1 MDFADRRPHESEWLS
16 TSSSNYSL
24 TMILPASCSCNHYS
38 LARFPTVT
46 EICHAMC
53 IRSPPLLSHR
63 SACTA
68 PTARE
73 WLSANKSTTKQ
84 TNLTS
89 SQPNLNSHHTA
100 QQPRSRLAS
109 LRSNFHPARSDAPT
123 PDLTPLM
130 RTS

>member
-89 SQPNLNSHHTA
+89 SQPNKIGS
-100 QQPRSRLAS
+100 AS
-109 LRSNFHPARSDAPT
+109 CRERVCQYV
-123 PDLTPLM
+123 
-130 RTS
+130 

>member
-1 MDFADRRPHESEWLS
+1 MTL
-16 TSSSNYSL
+16 
-24 TMILPASCSCNHYS
+24 ILPASCSFNHYS

-89 SQPNLNSHHTA
+89 SQPNMTSHHIT
-100 QQPRSRLAS
+100 QQPSSRLAS
-109 LRSNFHPARSDAPT
+109 LRSNCSSVDRRGGEESINTCKHR
-123 PDLTPLM
+123 
-130 RTS
+130 RC